1 MQALKSE
8 LMEADAAE
16 KEKETE
22 TDSVFSP
29 QVAISNDVVH
39 KEPKANRM
47 EVQSTDETDLL
58 DGTVWKVMLNIGREQ
73 GASDAF
79 IRVRVC

>member
-29 QVAISNDVVH
+29 QAAVSNVVH

-73 GASDAF
+73 GAFDAF